1 MTPALNPSPAP
12 PAGLTVSG
20 LDQHYGSAQV
30 LRTVGFHVAPG
41 TCLAVLGRN
50 GAGKTTLLRCLAG
63 LIPATRGTV
72 ALDGVDLTRWS
83 PDRRARSGLALVPQ
97 DREIFADLSVAENL
111 RVAARA
117 HGLDRSGAVDEAVAL
132 FPALRELWHRP
143 GGNLSGGQQ
152 QQLAIARALASRP
165 KVLLLDEPTEG
176 IQPSI
181 IEEIIET
188 LRAIGRQRGLAVL
201 LVEQNLNFIASL
213 SQRVLILQ
221 KGRIT
226 REVPPDVARDRAMI
240 DEFVGMA

>member
-97 DREIFADLSVAENL
+97 GREIFADLSVAENL
-111 RVAARA
+111 RAAARA

-152 QQLAIARALASRP
+152 QQLAMARALATRP
-165 KVLLLDEPTEG
+165 RILLLDEPTEG

-181 IEEIIET
+181 VAAIEAVIAG
-188 LRAIGRQRGLAVL
+188 LQGRITVV
-201 LVEQNLNFIASL
+201 LVEQYLAFAIRLADAFVVLSRGAVVEQGLRQGLNHDAVSRHIA
-213 SQRVLILQ
+213 V
-221 KGRIT
+221 
-226 REVPPDVARDRAMI
+226 
-240 DEFVGMA
+240 